1 MIKSWYKI
9 SGIISRNFRIISGS
23 YWKNYSPRNILFA
36 KPITKRNAGPAVMPE
51 YAAGKNEKGHRL
63 AVVFHFVI
71 HCFSSFQRL
80 LYQYS
85 SSLKKFIYIDYQYI
99 MQQSM
104 KIAQTNRTVWDG
116 LRRWEERRD
125 KLIIKEHIII
135 SCLYLSK
142 TLIQIIEISNFNN
155 FKT

>member
-1 MIKSWYKI
+1 
-9 SGIISRNFRIISGS
+9 
-23 YWKNYSPRNILFA
+23 
-36 KPITKRNAGPAVMPE
+36 MPE

-99 MQQSM
+99 MQKTM
-104 KIAQTNRTVWDG
+104 KFAQTNST
-116 LRRWEERRD
+116 LRQPEAIGGMMWT
-125 KLIIKEHIII
+125 
-135 SCLYLSK
+135 K
-142 TLIQIIEISNFNN
+142 TNAI
-155 FKT
+155 

>member
-1 MIKSWYKI
+1 
-9 SGIISRNFRIISGS
+9 
-23 YWKNYSPRNILFA
+23 
-36 KPITKRNAGPAVMPE
+36 MPE

-99 MQQSM
+99 ISQPM
-104 KIAQTNRTVWDG
+104 KFAQTNRAV
-116 LRRWEERRD
+116 
-125 KLIIKEHIII
+125 
-135 SCLYLSK
+135 
-142 TLIQIIEISNFNN
+142 
-155 FKT
+155 